1 MITQTLL
8 DRMRTKQSER
18 DRIIDYLEWHDLLI
32 VTGYRQELKLID
44 NTKWGGKNKALIGK
58 KDLRKLNLDEIKDIL
73 AWCKLGIEGKVKGT
87 SVLLDITIN
96 EYNDLKSVSYEIQT
110 DEKVIADSGKGRIIK
125 MKATEQEKKQA
136 YDIWMKEV
144 KRNESSI

>member
-1 MITQTLL
+1 MVTQTLL

-18 DRIIDYLEWHDLLI
+18 DRIIDYLEWYDLLI

-44 NTKWGGKNKALIGK
+44 NAKWWGGKNKALIGK

-73 AWCKLGIEGKVKGT
+73 AWCKLGIEGKIKGT
-87 SVLLDITIN
+87 SVLLDITIDDYN
-96 EYNDLKSVSYEIQT
+96 ELKSVSYEVQT
-110 DEKVIADSGKGRIIK
+110 DEKVIAGKGRVIK

-144 KRNESSI
+144 KGHEETK